1 MALSLSSLPSATA
14 ARDIPDGSEGGQ
26 DAEGISAAEQLV
38 LTSMACTALAL
49 LAAWIVGKGCYYLA
63 NRTRSTAHTK
73 DVRPPT
79 RPRKPQHKGV
89 ADLYDDHGTAPFD
102 PPDDQHAP
110 RTGAREARAAARAPL
125 GHAYAPPPAVVRCA
139 GAAMA
144 PAAGCYYQGFNN
156 DLNKNNNGIKN
167 SGSYTPASAASSA
180 TSGELGEERTRA
192 GDRCSSHLGFRPL
205 FFCPGSAYFP

>member
-1 MALSLSSLPSATA
+1 MHALLMRVRAHKSPGVVRMSTAPGMWLGYDALSVGNLKFPTTWPPAHA
-14 ARDIPDGSEGGQ
+14 AQ
-26 DAEGISAAEQLV
+26 H
-38 LTSMACTALAL
+38 
-49 LAAWIVGKGCYYLA
+49 
-63 NRTRSTAHTK
+63 TRHTK
-73 DVRPPT
+73 DVRPPS

-110 RTGAREARAAARAPL
+110 RTGAREACAAARAPL
-125 GHAYAPPPAVVRCA
+125 HAYAPPPAVVRCA
-139 GAAMA
+139 KAAMA

-156 DLNKNNNGIKN
+156 NLNKNNNSNNN
-167 SGSYTPASAASSA
+167 SSSYTPASGASSA